1 MNELVK
7 LTGEIKSVIR
17 DIDITI
23 LVVLAVILGLLT

>member
-7 LTGEIKSVIR
+7 LTAEIKSVIR